1 MGIENFDTTIGLE
14 VHVEMQTNS
23 KLLSPSPVHYGDAP
37 NENTNVIDWAY
48 PGVLPVVNKGAIDY
62 GMRVAMALHCD
73 ITRDIRWDRKNYV
86 YPDNPKSYQ
95 TTQLHTP
102 LGTNGYLDVTM
113 PDGNVKRIGI
123 EELHVEED
131 AGKNTHG
138 TDGYSYVDLNRQGTP
153 LVEIVSKPDIASPEE
168 AYAYLEQLRRV
179 ILFTGVSE
187 AKMQEGQMRA
197 DVNVSLK
204 PHGSDKFGTRA
215 EMKNV
220 NSFHYVQSA
229 LEFEEKRQAKVIRSG
244 GKLRQETRRYDE
256 PTKST
261 ILMRTKEQADDYRYF
276 PEPDLSPIHIDDAW
290 IERVRAELPKSATDR
305 QKSYV
310 EDLGLEPYDAGVLTQ
325 TLAMSN
331 FFDATI
337 AALPDSTDKSA
348 AKRVANIMIG
358 DVNAYLNKNQVELAE
373 TKLTPENLANMVKII
388 EDGTISTKQAKK
400 VFTAIME
407 GEEPEAYAKAQGLV
421 QISDPAVLTPWVTE
435 ILDANPQSIED
446 FKGGKDRATGFLI
459 GQLMKKSKGQAN
471 PGILNKILLEEL
483 NKR

>member
-1 MGIENFDTTIGLE
+1 MANENFETTIGLE

-37 NENTNVIDWAY
+37 NENTNVIDWGY
-48 PGVLPVVNKGAIDY
+48 PGVLPVANKGAIEY
-62 GMRVAMALHCD
+62 GMRVALALHAE
-73 ITRDIRWDRKNYV
+73 ITEDIRWDRKNYV

-95 TTQLHTP
+95 TTQMRTP
-102 LGTNGYLDVTM
+102 LGRHGYLDVNM
-113 PDGNVKRIGI
+113 PDGSVKRIGI

-153 LVEIVSKPDIASPEE
+153 LVEIVSKPDLSSPEE

-179 ILFTGVSE
+179 VLFTGVSE

-197 DVNVSLK
+197 DVNVSLR
-204 PHGSDKFGTRA
+204 PRGSKIYGTRV
-215 EMKNV
+215 EMKNI

-229 LEFEEKRQAKVIRSG
+229 LEFEERRQAQVIRSG
-244 GKLRQETRRYDE
+244 GKVRQETRRYDE

-261 ILMRTKEQADDYRYF
+261 LLMRVKEVADDYRYF
-276 PEPDLSPIHIDDAW
+276 PEPDLSPIHIDQAW
-290 IERVRAELPKSATDR
+290 IDRVQAELPKSAGDR
-305 QKSYV
+305 QVAYV
-310 EDLGLEPYDAGVLTQ
+310 QDLGLEQYDAEVLTQ
-325 TLAMSN
+325 TLAMAN
-331 FFDATI
+331 FFDA
-337 AALPDSTDKSA
+337 AVNAGADSKSA
-348 AKRVANIMIG
+348 AKRVANYLIG
-358 DVNAYLNKNQVELAE
+358 DVNAYLNKNQVELQD
-373 TKLTPENLANMVKII
+373 TDLTPENLAGMVKLI

-400 VFTAIME
+400 VFEAIME

-421 QISDPAVLTPWVTE
+421 QISDPAVLIPMINEV
-435 ILDANPQSIED
+435 LDDNPQSIED

-471 PGILNKILLEEL
+471 PGVLNKLLLAEL

>member
-1 MGIENFDTTIGLE
+1 MGNENFETVIGLE

-23 KLLSPSPVHYGDAP
+23 KLLSPSSVHYGDSP

-48 PGVLPVVNKGAIDY
+48 PGVLPVANKGALDY
-62 GMRVAMALHCD
+62 GMRVAMALHAD
-73 ITRDIRWDRKNYV
+73 ITEEIRWDRKNYV

-95 TTQLHTP
+95 TTMNQTP
-102 LGTNGYLDVTM
+102 LARNGYLDVTM

-153 LVEIVSKPDIASPEE
+153 LVEIVSKPDLASPEE

-197 DVNVSLK
+197 DVNVSLR
-204 PHGSDKFGTRA
+204 PYGSKEYGTRV

-220 NSFHYVQSA
+220 SSFRYVEAA
-229 LEFEEKRQAKVIRSG
+229 LAFEEKRQAKLIRSG
-244 GKLRQETRRYDE
+244 AQVRQETRRYDE
-256 PTKST
+256 STKST
-261 ILMRTKEQADDYRYF
+261 ILMRVKETADDYRYF
-276 PEPDLSPIHIDDAW
+276 PEPDLSPVRINQEWID
-290 IERVRAELPKSATDR
+290 RVAAELPKSAADR
-305 QKSYV
+305 QQDYV
-310 EDLGLEPYDAGVLTQ
+310 NELGLEPYDAEVLTQ

-331 FFDATI
+331 FFDNTV
-337 AALPDSTDKSA
+337 AAGASLKAA
-348 AKRVANIMIG
+348 AKRAANYLIG
-358 DVNAYLNKNQVELAE
+358 DVNAYLNKNQVELQE
-373 TKLTPENLANMVKII
+373 TKLTANHLAGLVKLV

-400 VFTAIME
+400 VFEAIMD
-407 GEEPEAYAKAQGLV
+407 GEEPEAYAKAKGLV
-421 QISDPAVLTPWVTE
+421 QISDPATLLPWIEEV
-435 ILDANPQSIED
+435 LDANPQSIED

-471 PGILNKILLEEL
+471 PGVLNKMLLEEL